1 MVGDWSRLS
10 YFSGCTCPCGV
21 CGGWASDNSC
31 FSVGVTGNDLEV
43 DVLLDSN
50 FVAFTSTV
58 HRLSLGYEH
67 IQKDSINT
75 LEVTSVFKT

>member
-10 YFSGCTCPCGV
+10 YFSGCSFPCGGF
-21 CGGWASDNSC
+21 GGWASDNSC

-43 DVLLDSN
+43 HVLLDSN
-50 FVAFTSTV
+50 FVVFTSTV
-58 HRLSLGYEH
+58 CRLSLGYEH